1 MLKKV
6 IKIKS
11 KIYDSSR
18 EIGIKRCGDN
28 FIQNNSEVKTIKVKD
43 VLDVIID
50 HFKNEK
56 INPTPVAINGYWKDK
71 ETFSI
76 KILYLEN
83 TAKANLD
90 LQFNSNEIEMEVTLK
105 GVFASKTKFK
115 LSGSK

>member
-1 MLKKV
+1 MGIDSGPSCVAGALQKKTFCIIGATDATLPRFNSM

-56 INPTPVAINGYWKDK
+56 IT
-71 ETFSI
+71 
-76 KILYLEN
+76 
-83 TAKANLD
+83 
-90 LQFNSNEIEMEVTLK
+90 
-105 GVFASKTKFK
+105 
-115 LSGSK
+115 